1 MHEGGNGI
9 KMNKTKIGILLGAV
23 CMILTFATCIQLKTI
38 AEANKTAS
46 GSFSENRLRDEVLRW
61 KEKYD
66 IVYAKVQEEEK
77 KLEKIRKK
85 VTENDESA
93 TTTRE
98 ELKTANRLLGFTDLT
113 GKGIEIT
120 LEDNKL
126 QSVDGLTTGNI
137 MDYVVHDD
145 DLIQLINDIKNA
157 GVDAIAINNQR
168 IVSTTGIVCDG
179 NVVRI
184 NGEKVSQPFVI
195 KAIGSPEGIM
205 GALTTL
211 GASLDTLQR
220 LGIVKE
226 VKKSNSVNIPK
237 YEGVIVIEHIR
248 TLS

>member
-1 MHEGGNGI
+1 
-9 KMNKTKIGILLGAV
+9 
-23 CMILTFATCIQLKTI
+23 
-38 AEANKTAS
+38 TAS

-61 KEKYD
+61 KENYD

-179 NVVRI
+179 N
-184 NGEKVSQPFVI
+184 
-195 KAIGSPEGIM
+195 
-205 GALTTL
+205 
-211 GASLDTLQR
+211 
-220 LGIVKE
+220 
-226 VKKSNSVNIPK
+226 
-237 YEGVIVIEHIR
+237 
-248 TLS
+248 